1 MISTNP
7 NKANHM
13 KIKVTLL
20 LVTIIGIGIYLL
32 RDRTSQNE
40 LESNSDN
47 QQAEAQV
54 NSRTSNEPLPLIN
67 FSLLGEA
74 RPIDLIDMTLAFP
87 ESLKSLDGRRVS
99 LIGFMAPFDNLDDM
113 SRCMIVPSYVGCTF
127 CSPPNLRQVVFV
139 TQGSSDAPKKTY
151 SFIEEPSYITG
162 IFRISNPED
171 EHEGKKQGFV
181 YSIENAE
188 VKVHTG
194 EAPKRAPSHATP
206 GGHNKG
212 QSALTLPP
220 VSPTDL
226 IAEVT
231 KILGTEPL
239 HPLTIE
245 QVPAE
250 IFGNYIRTKL
260 EVSYPK
266 KSRAMRAQAF
276 SLLGML
282 KKPSD
287 WIETLAGLELQQRVA
302 TSDDEGR
309 RVLILD
315 SVPMNHP
322 FVRIELVN
330 AIADAF
336 IRQRLLKNED
346 EKDQISSKNEDIK
359 LAKKSLR
366 LGIAKI
372 VARRYARSLS
382 ISPSFPPP
390 DEFVPQE
397 KDIENAYWLDRWYS
411 LPAFVGPFF
420 VDFLVGPTGP
430 LKDMESAIVQPPSS
444 MMEFLRPPWYQNESL
459 WERNPVPHDFAN
471 ELMKNSPD
479 LVDVLGVGGLIP
491 WLAKRNSSYSAR
503 ALSGK
508 WVGDRWALWKF
519 SDDAYGIL
527 LETRWQD
534 ETSALEFSAAVPK
547 HPYQWFF
554 PHKEG
559 SSTVRLIRGSS
570 ATALNLLD
578 PITQ

>member
-1 MISTNP
+1 MISNNP

-20 LVTIIGIGIYLL
+20 LITIIGIGIYLL
-32 RDRTSQNE
+32 RDRTSENR
-40 LESNSDN
+40 LESNSDD
-47 QQAEAQV
+47 QHVEAQV
-54 NSRTSNEPLPLIN
+54 NPSSSGEPLPAIN
-67 FSLLGEA
+67 FPLLGEA
-74 RPIDLIDMTLAFP
+74 RPIDLIDMTLEFP
-87 ESLKSLDGRRVS
+87 ETLKSLDGRRVS
-99 LIGFMAPFDNLDDM
+99 LIGFMAPFDSLDDM

-139 TQGSSDAPKKTY
+139 TQGKSDAPEKTY
-151 SFIEEPSYITG
+151 SFIEEPSYTTG
-162 IFRISNPED
+162 IFRITHPDST
-171 EHEGKKQGFV
+171 HEGKEQGFV
-181 YSIENAE
+181 YSIENAD
-188 VKVHTG
+188 VVPHTG
-194 EAPKRAPSHATP
+194 EAPARAAGHATP
-206 GGHNKG
+206 NGHNNA
-212 QSALTLPP
+212 QSTALLPP
-220 VSPTDL
+220 ATPTDL
-226 IAEVT
+226 IAEVS
-231 KILGTEPL
+231 KILGEEPL

-245 QVPAE
+245 QVTAE
-250 IFGNYIRTKL
+250 IFENQIRAEL

-266 KSRAMRAQAF
+266 KSRPMRSQAF

-287 WIETLAGLELQQRVA
+287 WLETLAGIEIEQRVA
-302 TSDDEGR
+302 TSDVLGK

-315 SVPMNHP
+315 SVPLNHP

-336 IRQRLLKNED
+336 VRQRVLKNEI
-346 EKDQISSKNEDIK
+346 EKDQIPQKNEDIR
-359 LAKKSLR
+359 LARKSLR
-366 LGIAKI
+366 LGIGKT

-390 DEFVPQE
+390 DEFIREE
-397 KDIENAYWLDRWYS
+397 KDLENAYWLDRWYS

-420 VDFLVGPTGP
+420 VDFLIGPTGP
-430 LKDMESAIVQPPSS
+430 LKDMQSTIVQPPSS

-459 WERNPVPHDFAN
+459 WKRNPVPHDFAN
-471 ELMKNSPD
+471 ELMKNPPD
-479 LVDVLGVGGLIP
+479 LVDVLGVGGIIP

-508 WVGDRWALWKF
+508 WAGDRWALWKF

-554 PHKEG
+554 PHKDG
-559 SSTVRLIRGSS
+559 SSTVRLLRGSS
-570 ATALNLLD
+570 ATALNLFD